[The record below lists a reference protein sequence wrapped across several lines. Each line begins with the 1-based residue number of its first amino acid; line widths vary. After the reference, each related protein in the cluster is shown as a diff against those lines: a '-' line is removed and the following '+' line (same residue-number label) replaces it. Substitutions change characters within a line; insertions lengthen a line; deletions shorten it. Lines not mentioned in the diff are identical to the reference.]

1 MNFCT
6 TQLRRAFFTSG
17 LLFAFCSSATAD
29 VKKHSSEYIG
39 GEVLVK
45 YKENVSES
53 GQSRTLDQIY
63 GMKIRTVAGDST
75 LLRVKILSNQ
85 SVEQTLLQLQSDPSV
100 EYAQPNFIYHSTVL
114 PNDPSF
120 TQQWGMNNT
129 GQIVTATSNGA
140 GLSDG
145 TDNPGTAAD
154 DMSLSTAWNY
164 ITDCSSVIVAVLDTG
179 IDYNHEDLS
188 ANMWDGSSYGLPHH
202 GYNFQDGTNDPMD
215 NNGHGSHVAGVIGA
229 VGNNGVGVSGICW
242 KATLMAVKV
251 LDSTGTGS
259 TSTIADGITWA
270 VTHGAKVV
278 NLSLGTTSEDPAINS
293 AVAATASQ
301 GAVIVAAAGNNS
313 TNNNTTPFYP
323 CNSPSAN
330 VICVAAV
337 DQQFNLASFSN
348 YGSTSVQVAAPG
360 VNIISTYPYSSTKT
374 TDDFSTWSFNSTTG
388 GAAWAATTTM
398 LYGPSEPLLG
408 DPHNWNGTSTDY
420 KPNTDDHAY
429 HTYNLS
435 ATTGQLS
442 VQFYEGY
449 NMAGSDVVNTYI
461 SSTGGD
467 PVATGV
473 LQESDSGSFGLNAY
487 SKTFNL
493 LSFCPNQ
500 APTVCSCAT
509 STCSIGFELHSFTS
523 SVSTGAFVLRFN
535 IIQSVSA
542 TNGYDLLEGTSMA
555 TPHVAGLAAMLM
567 AFQPAYTYAD
577 VIDSLMN
584 GGTAVPGLSG
594 KTVSGNVVNAMGSLQ
609 YVRAPQN
616 VRVQKL

>member
-6 TQLRRAFFTSG
+6 TQLGRALFTSG
-17 LLFAFCSSATAD
+17 LLFAFYSSASAD
-29 VKKHSSEYIG
+29 VKKYLD

-45 YKENVSES
+45 YKKDVSQS

-63 GMKIRTVAGDST
+63 GLKIRAVGGDST
-75 LLRVKILSNQ
+75 LVRVKVLSNQ
-85 SVEQTLLQLQSDPSV
+85 SVEQTLLQLQSDPNV
-100 EYAQPNFIYHSTVL
+100 EYAQPNFIYHATAL

-120 TQQWGMNNT
+120 AQQWGMNNT

-140 GLSDG
+140 GLSDQ

-154 DMSLSTAWNY
+154 DMSLPAAWDY
-164 ITDCSSVIVAVLDTG
+164 ITDCSSVVVAVLDTG
-179 IDYNHEDLS
+179 IAYNHEDLS
-188 ANMWDGSSYGLPHH
+188 ANMWDGSSYGISLH
-202 GYNFQDGTNDPMD
+202 GINLQDGTNDPMD

-242 KATLMAVKV
+242 KASLMAVKV

-259 TSTIADGITWA
+259 TSTIADGISWA
-270 VTHGAKVV
+270 VAHGARVV
-278 NLSLGTTSEDPAINS
+278 NLSLGTTSEDPAINA
-293 AVAATASQ
+293 AVAATQAQ
-301 GAVIVAAAGNNS
+301 GAVIVAAAGNNA
-313 TNNNTTPFYP
+313 TNNNNTPFYP

-348 YGSTSVQVAAPG
+348 YGSTSVHVAAPG
-360 VNIISTYPYSSTKT
+360 VNIVSTYPYASTKT
-374 TDDFSTWSFNSTTG
+374 TDDFSTWTFNSTTG
-388 GAAWAATTTM
+388 GAGWGATTTT

-408 DPHNWNGTSTDY
+408 DPHNWNGSSTY

-429 HTYNLS
+429 RTYNL
-435 ATTGQLS
+435 TGSYDQMS

-449 NMAGSDVVNTYI
+449 NMANSDVVNTYI

-467 PVATGV
+467 PVTSGV
-473 LQESDSGSFGLNAY
+473 LQESDTGSFGFTAY

-509 STCSIGFELHSFTS
+509 SSCSIGFELHSFSS
-523 SVSTGAFVLRFN
+523 SVSTGGFVLRFN
-535 IIQSVSA
+535 IIQSTLA
-542 TNGYDLLEGTSMA
+542 TDGYNLLEGTSMA

-584 GGTAVPGLSG
+584 GGTVVPGLAG
-594 KTVSGNVVNAMGSLQ
+594 KTISGTVVNAMGSLQ
-609 YVRAPQN
+609 SVRAPQN